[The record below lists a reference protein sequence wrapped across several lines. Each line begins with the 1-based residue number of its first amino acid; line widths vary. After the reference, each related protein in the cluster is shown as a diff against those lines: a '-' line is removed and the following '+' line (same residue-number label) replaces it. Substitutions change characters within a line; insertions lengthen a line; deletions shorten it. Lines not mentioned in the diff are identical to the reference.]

1 LPEFENHQ
9 SQLLSEVADRNDLM
23 TGTAAT
29 TNELDPVAKLA
40 MDRSWLRASVLVDS
54 DLIVR
59 WVSPSMELLLGWAPS
74 QIVGTPAFEF
84 VHPDDHTTAVE
95 TLAFESIVDPS
106 NRSAHRRRN
115 VREVRFR
122 TPDGTYVPLETALTN
137 FYDDPDIGMLLVDL
151 AASTQFRQVTKA
163 IELGRMGAELAEI
176 LAVVLTQFTSSD
188 PGQPAA
194 AIFDKAGGLLVAT
207 ANAPVPYGP
216 EQLGAYRDVWK
227 RELLDPA
234 SGEAVGS
241 ARFWCQPNTPNPFDI
256 DASVLVG
263 RQAAIALANHS
274 ATEELQR
281 AALRDPLTGLGN
293 RRALDQDLRT
303 RLENGDDVLLVYLD
317 LDGFK
322 AVNDRLGHAAGDEVL
337 KVVAA
342 RLTSSLRTSDL
353 AARLGGDEFV
363 LVVGPSAPPAAVI
376 SDRLAMVMS
385 APILVHGEAV
395 QVSFSVGFGSGLTDA
410 DALLSLADR
419 AMLASKHRR

>member
-1 LPEFENHQ
+1 
-9 SQLLSEVADRNDLM
+9 M
-23 TGTAAT
+23 TTGAAAT
-29 TNELDPVAKLA
+29 TNGLDSVAKLA
-40 MDRSWLRASVLVDS
+40 MDRSWLRASVLVDR

-59 WVSPSMELLLGWAPS
+59 WVSPSTELLLGWAPS
-74 QIVGTPAFEF
+74 QVVGTAAFEF
-84 VHPDDHTTAVE
+84 VHPDDHTTVVE
-95 TLAFESIVDPS
+95 TLAYESIVDPS
-106 NRSAHRRRN
+106 SRSAHRQRH

-122 TPDGTYVPLETALTN
+122 TPDSTYTPLETSLTN
-137 FYDDPDIGMLLVDL
+137 FYDDPDIGMILVDL
-151 AASTQFRQVTKA
+151 AASTQLRQVTKA
-163 IELGRMGAELAEI
+163 IELARMGAELAEI

-194 AIFDKAGGLLVAT
+194 AIFDSAGALLVAT

-216 EQLGAYRDVWK
+216 QQIAAYRNA
-227 RELLDPA
+227 RQCELLDPT
-234 SGEAVGS
+234 SGEVVGL
-241 ARFWCQPNTPNPFDI
+241 ARFWCQTDTPNPFDI
-256 DASVLVG
+256 DASVQVA
-263 RQAAIALANHS
+263 RQVAIALGNHF

-281 AALRDPLTGLGN
+281 AAMRDPLTGLGN
-293 RRALDQDLRT
+293 RRALEQDLRT
-303 RLENGDDVLLVYLD
+303 RLDHGDDVLLVYLD

-363 LVVGPSAPPAAVI
+363 LVLGPSSPPAAVI

-385 APILVHGEAV
+385 APILVQGEAV
-395 QVSFSVGFGSGLTDA
+395 QVSFSVGFSSGLTDA
-410 DALLSLADR
+410 EALLSLADQ

>member
-1 LPEFENHQ
+1 
-9 SQLLSEVADRNDLM
+9 M
-23 TGTAAT
+23 TGMAAT
-29 TNELDPVAKLA
+29 TNELDSVAKLA

-59 WVSPSMELLLGWAPS
+59 WVSPSIELLLGWAPS
-74 QIVGTPAFEF
+74 QVVGTAAFEF

-122 TPDGTYVPLETALTN
+122 TPDGAYVPLETALTN
-137 FYDDPDIGMLLVDL
+137 FYDDPDIAMIFVDL
-151 AASTQFRQVTKA
+151 AASTQFRQITKA
-163 IELGRMGAELAEI
+163 IELSCMGAELAEI
-176 LAVVLTQFTSSD
+176 LAVILTQFTTSD

-194 AIFDKAGGLLVAT
+194 VVFDNAGTVLVAT

-216 EQLGAYRDVWK
+216 AQIAAYPDVWQ
-227 RELLDPA
+227 RELLDPR
-234 SGEAVGS
+234 SGEVVGT
-241 ARFWCQPNTPNPFDI
+241 ARFWCQPDLPNPFDI
-256 DASVLVG
+256 DASVQVG
-263 RQAAIALANHS
+263 RQAAIALANHY
-274 ATEELQR
+274 ATAELQR
-281 AALRDPLTGLGN
+281 AAMRDPLTGLGN
-293 RRALDQDLRT
+293 RRALEQDLRT

-363 LVVGPSAPPAAVI
+363 LVLGPSAPPTGVI

-385 APILVHGEAV
+385 TPILVSGEAV
-395 QVSFSVGFGSGLTDA
+395 HISFSVGFGAGLTDA
-410 DALLSLADR
+410 EALLSLADR
-419 AMLASKHRR
+419 AMLASKQRR